1 MKFLIVNEG
10 SRGEFDSYIGGLK
23 NIDELVNDWYE
34 ERENLDIDFR
44 DLQFGGIS
52 DKECFLE
59 IIFDEV
65 DCFKI
70 YLLDDEMI
78 ESGNFLLS
86 DYYNVIDYKN
96 ENDYF
101 LNRRN

>member
-10 SRGEFDSYIGGLK
+10 SRGEVDSYIGGLK
-23 NIDELVNDWYE
+23 NINELVNDFFE
-34 ERENLDIDFR
+34 EKDNLDSDFV

-52 DKECFLE
+52 DLDCFLE
-59 IIFDEV
+59 IIFDEE

>member
-10 SRGEFDSYIGGLK
+10 SRGEVDSYIGGLK
-23 NIDELVNDWYE
+23 NINELVNDFFE
-34 ERENLDIDFR
+34 EKDNLDSDFV

-52 DKECFLE
+52 DLDCFLE
-59 IIFDEV
+59 IIFDEE
-65 DCFKI
+65 DCYKI
-70 YLLDDEMI
+70 YLLEDEMI
-78 ESGNFLLS
+78 ESGNFLVS
-86 DYYNVIDYKN
+86 EHYNVIDYKN

>member
-1 MKFLIVNEG
+1 MSK
-10 SRGEFDSYIGGLK
+10 
-23 NIDELVNDWYE
+23 
-34 ERENLDIDFR
+34 
-44 DLQFGGIS
+44 Q
-52 DKECFLE
+52 
-59 IIFDEV
+59 IIFDEE

-86 DYYNVIDYKN
+86 DEYNVIDYRN

-101 LNRRN
+101 LNRRG